1 MLPAEVNLMSEDKVV
16 LTSHRPYLIRA
27 IFEWTLDNDLTP
39 QLVVNADMNG
49 VDVPEAFIEDGQ
61 IVLNISPQAVS
72 DLEMGNE
79 FITFSARFQ
88 GMPRSVMV
96 PVNAVLAIFDRETRQ
111 GMSFPE
117 ASTEDDQDGKTADS
131 MNPSQARGKPKLKLV
146 E

>member
-1 MLPAEVNLMSEDKVV
+1 LLPAEVNLMSEDKAV

-96 PVNAVLAIFDRETRQ
+96 PVNAGTGNF
-111 GMSFPE
+111 
-117 ASTEDDQDGKTADS
+117 
-131 MNPSQARGKPKLKLV
+131 
-146 E
+146 